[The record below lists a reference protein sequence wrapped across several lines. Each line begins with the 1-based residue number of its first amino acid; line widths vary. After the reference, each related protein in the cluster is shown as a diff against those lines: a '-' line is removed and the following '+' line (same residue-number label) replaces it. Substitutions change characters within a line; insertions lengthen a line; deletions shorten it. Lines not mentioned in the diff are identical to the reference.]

1 MAQKSGKQKK
11 HFLTTLQNIL
21 TNPFIISVIVI
32 SIAMYILMVYIYK
45 SEHATVM
52 DTPFDAVWFFF
63 VTFIAG
69 YFDFSP
75 QTVPGRILSL
85 IVLLTGVLGFSAI
98 TGKIASVLLDIQMKK
113 EKGLIKLKNMSKQ
126 FVLCGW
132 RRGFDKILDSVLNT
146 NPDITADMIV
156 LINEA
161 TSEQMEQIH
170 SQPRFK
176 DIKYV
181 AGDFTDESVLARA
194 QIAKAERALIISD
207 YSKNYSQLE
216 MDSRTVLA
224 ALTITNINPGIYIAA
239 ELIDSKFE
247 KHLQMAHCDEVILTT
262 DYEHSLLASA
272 SSGMGYSNVMRE
284 LISDDADSGI
294 IIENIAPTFIGK
306 TYKEYKSTLKSDGV
320 LIGLLLNTGN
330 FYQRRKDALREAQK
344 NPDVKKIVDNL
355 KKIKLLRSNEPILTP
370 PDDYII
376 VPFTKAIFVKGKEE
390 VAEYDKDGGT
400 E

>member
-1 MAQKSGKQKK
+1 MSKKTGKQKK
-11 HFLTTLQNIL
+11 HFLTTLQNKF
-21 TNPFIISVIVI
+21 TNPFIISVIVT

-45 SEHATVM
+45 NEHKTVM
-52 DTPFDAVWFFF
+52 DTQFDAVWFFF

-75 QTVPGRILSL
+75 QTVPGRIASL

-113 EKGLIKLKNMSKQ
+113 DKGLIKLKNMSGQ

-132 RRGFDKILDSVLNT
+132 RRGFEKILDLVLNT
-146 NPDITADMIV
+146 NPEISADMII

-161 TSEQMEQIH
+161 TPDQMEQIR

-176 DIKYV
+176 NIKYV
-181 AGDFTDESVLARA
+181 AGDFTDEAVLARA

-216 MDSRTVLA
+216 IDSRTVLA
-224 ALTITNINPGIYIAA
+224 VLTITNINPGIYIAA